1 MNYSFKYSQ
10 TNKTLVADEDEE
22 PTKRFGP
29 LTTSMCPEEDEE
41 EPTKRF

>member
-22 PTKRFGP
+22 PTKP
-29 LTTSMCPEEDEE
+29 LISSNYENEEQL
-41 EPTKRF
+41 